1 MSALKHG
8 TNTILANILFK
19 YLHTK
24 IISIIYKAELS
35 IACALGKLKP
45 VSSISLNTLGL
56 GLEKMCLNITLK
68 PMATATE
75 IEAGIPTFFLALEP
89 SRDRITGNFLSTV
102 LQRSLPG
109 ALIVVLYVMLIQSIG
124 PVLGLTEPQCA
135 TLSVY
140 LTGIANIRDVLLF
153 PRTTGSAEF

>member
-75 IEAGIPTFFLALEP
+75 IEAGIPTFFLVPGIINNNTHIPMMTKTSPAYVIILRN
-89 SRDRITGNFLSTV
+89 SVNTG
-102 LQRSLPG
+102 
-109 ALIVVLYVMLIQSIG
+109 
-124 PVLGLTEPQCA
+124 
-135 TLSVY
+135 
-140 LTGIANIRDVLLF
+140 
-153 PRTTGSAEF
+153 

>member
-8 TNTILANILFK
+8 TNTILANILYK

-75 IEAGIPTFFLALEP
+75 IEAGIPTFFLVPGIINNNTHIPMMTKTSPAYVIILRN
-89 SRDRITGNFLSTV
+89 SVNTGV
-102 LQRSLPG
+102 
-109 ALIVVLYVMLIQSIG
+109 IV
-124 PVLGLTEPQCA
+124 
-135 TLSVY
+135 
-140 LTGIANIRDVLLF
+140 
-153 PRTTGSAEF
+153 